1 MKVNDFPEWMS
12 PILVKELR
20 QGMQARVF
28 TALLLILHLAMVLAM
43 VSGISHAARGEDKQF
58 LGPLFWT
65 ILYAVLIVGSVFRAM
80 NEVANERTAKTLEL
94 LCAAGVNGTRLLFG
108 KWCSLMTQSVLM
120 VVTLLPYVVLRYY
133 LGGVN
138 LIQEGAQLLL
148 GLLMAS
154 VLCAFSLAISGGHPA
169 MRRLTGACFGVMML
183 FGMGIISEADRFGAG
198 GLVKLRWEWGVWLLM
213 TAILVP
219 ALLGLGGASLDGS
232 SGGGSVF
239 PRILVWL
246 GWGLLPLMKYWK
258 VGDLVFGVHFAVT
271 LALSAL
277 MLFWH
282 LAVRGPVLPVQIQ
295 PFRRF
300 GLLGRIA
307 ALLLLPHWFGAI
319 CLLPLVFVCVLSFDL
334 KSSNIVFPL
343 LQTANFLCAVVFWR
357 LLFSKVRE
365 PRIVLILVWAIGGV
379 ISGVISSMG
388 VKWPAAIALFP
399 PVGAWGV
406 TNLSISGSDFDA
418 WAASSVIAFL
428 VYFLLASM
436 LALPWMRSVLA
447 VFKKENERVR
457 LAGVPKEEA
466 HV

>member
-28 TALLLILHLAMVLAM
+28 TALLLMLHLAMVLAM

-65 ILYAVLIVGSVFRAM
+65 ILYAVLIVGSVFRGM

-148 GLLMAS
+148 GLLVAS
-154 VLCAFSLAISGGHPA
+154 VLCAFSLAISGGHA
-169 MRRLTGACFGVMML
+169 AVRRLTGVCFGVMML
-183 FGMGIISEADRFGAG
+183 FGMGIISEGNRIGAG
-198 GLVKLRWEWGVWLLM
+198 AIVGLRWEWGVWLLM
-213 TAILVP
+213 TGILVP
-219 ALLGLGGASLDGS
+219 ALLGLEGASLDGS
-232 SGGGSVF
+232 SGGGSMF
-239 PRILVWL
+239 PRILVWV
-246 GWGLLPLMKYWK
+246 GWGLLPLLKYWK

-300 GLLGRIA
+300 GILGRIA

-319 CLLPLVFVCVLSFDL
+319 CLLPLVFICVVSFDL
-334 KSSNIVFPL
+334 KSTSMVFLL
-343 LQTANFLCAVVFWR
+343 LQTANFLCAIVFWR
-357 LLFSKVRE
+357 LLFPKVRE
-365 PRIVLILVWAIGGV
+365 PRIVLILVWALGGV
-379 ISGVISSMG
+379 IAAVSSSVL
-388 VKWPAAIALFP
+388 VKWPATIALFP
-399 PVGAWGV
+399 PVGVWGALRYGV
-406 TNLSISGSDFDA
+406 SESDDE
-418 WAASSVIAFL
+418 WAASSVCAFI
-428 VYFLLASM
+428 VYFLLATV
-436 LALPWMRSVLA
+436 LAFPWMRSVWA

-457 LAGVPKEEA
+457 LIGARKEEA
-466 HV
+466 RV